1 MYDWCVQQQ
10 LLNAAKEGDVS
21 KALGL
26 LAQGVSIDS
35 TDEVSESVS
44 EWMNITTALVITL
57 LQPFSINT
65 CMQSL

>member
-26 LAQGVSIDS
+26 LAQGVPIDS
-35 TDEVSESVS
+35 TDEVSEWVS
-44 EWMNITTALVITL
+44 EWVNEYNHGL
-57 LQPFSINT
+57 SD
-65 CMQSL
+65 